1 MKKTWRKSA
10 IRIQDAVTT
19 AEGVAGEKHIQVLTY
34 VPTGGTSDF
43 VYNINIKRADI
54 DKTANAKH
62 FYNPNSGTVVVKT
75 NSTDYVLTD
84 GDVISI
90 SGTYV

>member
-10 IRIQDAVTT
+10 IRIQDVVTSAEAT
-19 AEGVAGEKHIQVLTY
+19 ATEKHIQVLTY
-34 VPTGGTSDF
+34 VPAGGTSDF

-54 DKTANAKH
+54 DKTANSKH

-75 NSTDYVLTD
+75 NSTDYVLTAE
-84 GDVISI
+84 DVISL